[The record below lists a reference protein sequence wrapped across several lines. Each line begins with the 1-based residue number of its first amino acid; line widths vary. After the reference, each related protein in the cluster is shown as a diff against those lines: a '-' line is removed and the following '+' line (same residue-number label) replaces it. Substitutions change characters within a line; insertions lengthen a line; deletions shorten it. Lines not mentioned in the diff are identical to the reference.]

1 MNVYESFA
9 SSTTNKFFLSCVPEA
24 HDTPRARHASRQQQP
39 SGKEPPS
46 RPQALHQSKQ
56 ATNQPNR
63 ASNECSV
70 FSLFSFRV
78 GNSSV
83 GLKIRTPSCESL
95 TLAPPSTSL
104 SLSHSLTHTHTH
116 LHTHSLSQ
124 LPLPLSLTHLHT
136 HSLSL
141 SLPQLLVLLVFHRV
155 CLFLLDKEGACSN
168 IRAPRTS
175 LRAQALEPTK
185 QGQQGVHSHQSTKG
199 SNKNAK

>member
-104 SLSHSLTHTHTH
+104 SLSLSLSHTHTHTLTHALSLSAPSPSLSHSLTHA
-116 LHTHSLSQ
+116 
-124 LPLPLSLTHLHT
+124 
-136 HSLSL
+136 LSL
-141 SLPQLLVLLVFHRV
+141 SLTASASCSSCISQSVFV
-155 CLFLLDKEGACSN
+155 SF
-168 IRAPRTS
+168 
-175 LRAQALEPTK
+175 
-185 QGQQGVHSHQSTKG
+185 GQRGCMQ
-199 SNKNAK
+199 